1 MSSCSHFDASRFFGQ
16 EQTLC
21 LWHRLEQ
28 RKYIFAKEKR
38 KHNHKQIPQKNKTT
52 GKNQQQK
59 QKGTRKHKKKACFP
73 IFDYCFLVFIVVFYF
88 RFQILFCSVCPGVAV
103 EKPYSPCCWAHN
115 SAPKWHLN
123 PPAVCLHLVLCIFS
137 SVAALVFAALLRSQ
151 LGPF

>member
-1 MSSCSHFDASRFFGQ
+1 MHLDFLD
-16 EQTLC
+16 
-21 LWHRLEQ
+21 
-28 RKYIFAKEKR
+28 
-38 KHNHKQIPQKNKTT
+38 KNKRCAYDI
-52 GKNQQQK
+52 GLNKESIFLQKKNENIITNRFPRKTKQQERISSKK